1 MELVCHV
8 LQAPIS
14 PMSEKLS
21 ALNALSDALEQKV
34 GRLLDL
40 SVSTWVSHKLLKLR
54 VLTICQNK
62 LARSARFQLLE
73 AWLAAI
79 ICLEVS
85 KRLYVTLV
93 VNAGES

>member
-34 GRLLDL
+34 GRLHNL
-40 SVSTWVSHKLLKLR
+40 SVSTSVSHKLLKLR
-54 VLTICQNK
+54 ALTIC
-62 LARSARFQLLE
+62 
-73 AWLAAI
+73 
-79 ICLEVS
+79 
-85 KRLYVTLV
+85 
-93 VNAGES
+93 